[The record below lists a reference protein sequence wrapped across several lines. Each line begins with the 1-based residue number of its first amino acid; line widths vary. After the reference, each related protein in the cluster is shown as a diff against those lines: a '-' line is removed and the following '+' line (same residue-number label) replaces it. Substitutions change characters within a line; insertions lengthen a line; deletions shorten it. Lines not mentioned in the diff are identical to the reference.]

1 MNNPITRQNT
11 YTMYSD
17 PSHGW
22 LAVPLEEFLRSGAE
36 VSRYSYVDPC
46 RNKVY
51 LEEDLDAYRFM
62 KAKGFIG
69 EGGGLTGKAEIK
81 ESHSNSSSWIRR
93 LPSINTVTRTV
104 SLRD

>member
-1 MNNPITRQNT
+1 M
-11 YTMYSD
+11 
-17 PSHGW
+17 
-22 LAVPLEEFLRSGAE
+22 
-36 VSRYSYVDPC
+36 
-46 RNKVY
+46 VY

-93 LPSINTVTRTV
+93 LPSIATVTQTV
-104 SLRD
+104 SLRG